1 MNLTLNKNYYP
12 KDNNTYLSK
21 KIRIKEYFKIIG
33 IFLKKKFKKKKFN
46 IPINIVNDKKNL

>member
-33 IFLKKKFKKKKFN
+33 IFLKKKFKKK
-46 IPINIVNDKKNL
+46 NLIFQSIL